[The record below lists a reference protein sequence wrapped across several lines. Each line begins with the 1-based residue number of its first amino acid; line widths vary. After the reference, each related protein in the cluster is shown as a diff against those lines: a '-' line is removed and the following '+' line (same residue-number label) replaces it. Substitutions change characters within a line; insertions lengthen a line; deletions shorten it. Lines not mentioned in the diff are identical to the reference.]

1 MEELLQRL
9 TERSGADKGDNGRVG
24 VVAGSIDFTNQPAL
38 VGEAAMRSGSDVVR
52 ALTPEEIFPIVAG
65 YSKNLL
71 VSRYADD
78 RLSEESLDAALTLAD
93 WSDALIVGPGLY
105 DPEPETVQRLISE
118 ADVPVVVD
126 ADAIRPAVGTDLE
139 GTIFT
144 PDTDETERIEEEYG
158 SLDDFATET
167 GATVVLTGGTD
178 EVFAEGVHWTNE
190 TGTPA
195 MTVAG
200 TGDVLCGIVGSLLG
214 QGFDHV
220 EAAKLGTWLVGQAGE
235 LADEEYG
242 DGLLATDIIEQIP
255 AAMN

>member
-1 MEELLQRL
+1 MDELLQRL
-9 TERSGADKGDNGRVG
+9 TEGSGADKGENGRVG
-24 VVAGSIDFTNQPAL
+24 VIAGSIDFTNQPAL
-38 VGEAAMRSGSDVVR
+38 VGEAALRTGSDVVR

-65 YSKNLL
+65 HSKNLL
-71 VSRYADD
+71 VSRYASD
-78 RLSEESLDAALTLAD
+78 RFSEMSLDAAQTLAD
-93 WSDALIVGPGLY
+93 WSDALVIGPGLY
-105 DPEPETVQRLISE
+105 DPDPETVQRLVSD

-126 ADAIRPAVGTDLE
+126 ADAIRPATDADLD

-144 PDTDETERIEEEYG
+144 PDTDETDRIEDQYG
-158 SLDDFATET
+158 SLDEFATET
-167 GATVVLTGGTD
+167 SATVVLTGETD

-214 QGFDHV
+214 RGFDRV

-242 DGLLATDIIEQIP
+242 DGLLATDIIERIP